1 MRPRCLPGVF
11 VWGLLIAVL
20 FAVPATAAGPLDWIR
35 PHPHAP
41 PPGYLPD
48 PLQLAAFP
56 PGPHYPTHGG
66 PGRSARYGYGLG
78 TRCYRW
84 GYFGARYRPA
94 HACHK
99 GYYGQCIQ
107 WHYRRGY

>member
-1 MRPRCLPGVF
+1 MLPRCLPGVF
-11 VWGLLIAVL
+11 VLGLPIVVL
-20 FAVPATAAGPLDWIR
+20 LAAPAPAARPLNWIR

-41 PPGYLPD
+41 PPGNVAD
-48 PLQLAAFP
+48 PLQLTAFP
-56 PGPHYPTHGG
+56 PGPYYPANCR
-66 PGRSARYGYGLG
+66 PGCSGRHSYDPG
-78 TRCYRW
+78 TPSFRW
-84 GYFGARYRPA
+84 GYFGAPYRPA